1 MSVNVN
7 KLSGLFQTLKKAFGR
22 HRLFLSAALILL
34 FIAALGLRGSNS
46 ATPLLPSQENAADA
60 SFNLQDTNSSK
71 EPDYLNNN
79 LPKFETGEL
88 FYKMLTAVFI
98 VIVLGIVAIYFS
110 RKLLPRI
117 AHIPGREIRII
128 ETAHIGPRRSLHII
142 KVAHR
147 KLLIAATNETI
158 TKLADLTEDN
168 VEPAEQS

>member
-1 MSVNVN
+1 MFINGN
-7 KLSGLFQTLKKAFGR
+7 KIRGILQTQKNAFGG
-22 HRLFLSAALILL
+22 HRLFISAALILL
-34 FIAALGLRGSNS
+34 FIAALGLRGSKS
-46 ATPLLPSQENAADA
+46 ATPLLLSQENAADA

-71 EPDYLNNN
+71 EPNYLNNN
-79 LPKFETGEL
+79 LPKFETSEL